1 MSGRTKMEWILL
13 AVGIGVGAGAGTGIT
28 LWFKKK
34 EPVEEVD
41 NTATE
46 QQEVI
51 KQLTNLDL
59 IMPICSPEHLSK
71 EGNDDSLC
79 RYLACLQFSRGI
91 DSQTSGSECE
101 QISNIMNKK
110 SILSYCKD
118 EAKKADVTADE
129 YEKDIKECVEFF
141 DRRL

>member
-1 MSGRTKMEWILL
+1 MSGRSKMEWIML
-13 AVGIGVGAGAGTGIT
+13 AIGLGVGAGAGTGIT
-28 LWFKKK
+28 LFFKKK
-34 EPVEEVD
+34 DSVVIVD
-41 NTATE
+41 DTSSK
-46 QQEVI
+46 QQDAI

-59 IMPICSPEHLSK
+59 IMPICSPEHLAK

-101 QISNIMNKK
+101 RISNIANKK

-118 EAKKADVTADE
+118 EAKKSDLSGDE
-129 YEKDIKECVEFF
+129 FEKSIKECVEFF